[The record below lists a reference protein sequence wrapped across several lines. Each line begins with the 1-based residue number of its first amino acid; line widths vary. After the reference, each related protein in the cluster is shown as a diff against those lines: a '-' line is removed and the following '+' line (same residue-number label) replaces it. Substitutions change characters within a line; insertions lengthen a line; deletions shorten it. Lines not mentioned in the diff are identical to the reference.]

1 MLRFNAYFIMKCDNF
16 VFQLQVLIIQIT
28 KLIFLN
34 IGSYRVIQKFTLM
47 YWTFETGITQSFEK
61 NQYNC
66 HFFPILFV
74 KISDTYFSKKRW
86 LINLNKEKSY
96 ANYFIW
102 SLWENEPRKQRVDT
116 WCCYIVYN
124 IDKTRDSQYWLEPL
138 LMDMPIPNILSD
150 KLPSKI
156 CHLWVNINK
165 IIYLSANQTKP
176 SPQNNTPHQQ
186 CM

>member
-1 MLRFNAYFIMKCDNF
+1 MGAID
-16 VFQLQVLIIQIT
+16 
-28 KLIFLN
+28 
-34 IGSYRVIQKFTLM
+34 RVIQQFTLM
-47 YWTFETGITQSFEK
+47 YWTFETALHKVLRKTNITASFFQYCCK
-61 NQYNC
+61 NFW
-66 HFFPILFV
+66 HVLF
-74 KISDTYFSKKRW
+74 KD
-86 LINLNKEKSY
+86 INLNKEKSY
-96 ANYFIW
+96 IGCLLFHLIPVGKCALKTKSWY
-102 SLWENEPRKQRVDT
+102 LVLLH
-116 WCCYIVYN
+116 C

-176 SPQNNTPHQQ
+176 SPQNNTPHGQ